1 METQEAHMT
10 VGESILAVVQD
21 QVGEFIREAYVEAW
35 DCPAEEIPDSL
46 IQRET
51 RKLELMLEGD
61 YGEEYEGL
69 LKGIIRDYIGSGLD
83 HSAYLRAYGVFAGQ
97 LVAALDEGLGRDD
110 PRRASKMRY
119 LLLATHSEAGQAIQ
133 HFINSV
139 NTQEWAERAAL
150 AQSFEDQ
157 VMGSVNA
164 LTAALDEVESTA
176 ARLATGG
183 SEASIIG
190 RDGAARAREAAV
202 RVDKVAE
209 GTQKISA
216 AASNLADEVS
226 TAAET
231 ARTASEGAKSAE
243 STVENLAHESTKISD
258 VVKLIRSIAE
268 QTRMLALNA
277 TIEAARAGEAG
288 RGFAVVADE
297 VKDLAH
303 DTAKATDSIVSRVE
317 VVQRTAEGART
328 AMRDVRS
335 AISGIDEAIR
345 SISSLENQ
353 QNDTTEAIA
362 QRTEKTALDV
372 RAMSDE
378 VETMANFAEQT
389 STESASV
396 SDQIGQAREATRTLE
411 QALKSFLESMRV

>member
-1 METQEAHMT
+1 MMETQEAHMT

-202 RVDKVAE
+202 R
-209 GTQKISA
+209 
-216 AASNLADEVS
+216 
-226 TAAET
+226 
-231 ARTASEGAKSAE
+231 
-243 STVENLAHESTKISD
+243 
-258 VVKLIRSIAE
+258 
-268 QTRMLALNA
+268 
-277 TIEAARAGEAG
+277 
-288 RGFAVVADE
+288 
-297 VKDLAH
+297 
-303 DTAKATDSIVSRVE
+303 
-317 VVQRTAEGART
+317 
-328 AMRDVRS
+328 
-335 AISGIDEAIR
+335 
-345 SISSLENQ
+345 
-353 QNDTTEAIA
+353 
-362 QRTEKTALDV
+362 
-372 RAMSDE
+372 
-378 VETMANFAEQT
+378 
-389 STESASV
+389 
-396 SDQIGQAREATRTLE
+396 
-411 QALKSFLESMRV
+411 